1 MSRKF
6 VVIGMNWSGAVVA
19 ETLGSLGHDVLG
31 IDCDEDR
38 VEELSGQLRDVRLV
52 VADAQRRSTLRSLGV
67 HDFDGAAVTV
77 ERDIQASI
85 IATVTLKNLGIP
97 LVVARAI
104 NPVHAQILD
113 QVGADRVVKPE
124 EDAGANMARLMVSP
138 SVRRYLD
145 LGGGEALAE
154 VEVPQGWAG
163 KSLSEIRLPEKQNLT
178 VLLRRREGNGTV
190 VDESTTLRK
199 GDSVVV
205 WGKNK
210 DLNRSDLL
218 HGSG

>member
-6 VVIGMNWSGAVVA
+6 MVIGMKWSGAVVA

-38 VEELSGQLRDVRLV
+38 VEELSGQLRNVRLV
-52 VADAQRRSTLRSLGV
+52 AGDAQRSGTLRSLGV
-67 HDFDGAAVTV
+67 DDFDGAAVTM

-85 IATVTLKNLGIP
+85 ITTVTLKNLGMP
-97 LVVARAI
+97 LVVTRAI
-104 NPVHAQILD
+104 NPIHAQILD

-124 EDAGANMARLMVSP
+124 EDVGVNMAHLMASP

-154 VEVPQGWAG
+154 VELPQGWVG
-163 KSLSEIRLPEKQNLT
+163 KSSSEIRLPEKQNLT

-190 VDESTTLRK
+190 VDESTTFRE

-210 DLNRSDLL
+210 DLNRSELF